1 MREHF
6 SKDKEYYEDR
16 KNRELEE
23 CQRQLDRLRQ
33 RLKTCQSTKRAA
45 EEKAEGK
52 TSENKNLRIRL
63 FHSLKEAKKY
73 DDAEKLY
80 HETVKRYEDD
90 EKPYNVTLTGG
101 GPTESESSVILDLKQ
116 SFAAMLIEQKR
127 FQEAEPISG
136 AVWEDRKQFPG
147 PLSEISM
154 ESHRQLCSVLRD
166 VGKIRDAE
174 TMHGEMYHKEPKD
187 AWALENGDEL
197 CQRLKER
204 GEIKSAKQTQD
215 DVWKARLEK
224 HGPRDALT
232 IRSGLRLIGFLEE
245 LVTTVDGQGR
255 TEAERRLN
263 AMDKESFPWR
273 IIVLLQTIWD
283 ARPHL
288 EPTIGILDVG
298 HRLGVV
304 LLDRDKPSDAEA
316 VFIPVWEG
324 KKQKLGDRAVSTIST
339 GGMLGKAL
347 NCQRKPETYVR
358 AVDILRSV
366 WPVWQTVMNGYSG
379 AISSGEDLAHAY
391 DSLGNWPE
399 AERTYRWILDQKVRN
414 RRPTPEINLIRWSLG
429 QTLSNQG
436 PAKDHETEGFLGEL
450 YQQWNASSP
459 NSNQTLRCGQLLA
472 QSMSTQNGKTTD
484 ALTLARDVFNKREAL
499 PQRGIDY
506 LDSGRLY
513 GSLLLKVEK
522 FAEGERILGSV
533 WKTQA
538 VGIEER
544 EMRLKCG
551 HLYGQALAKRHKYSD
566 AKRILDA
573 VVASQE
579 GNLRAGMP
587 DIAEISQL
595 LEDVNRLEKE
605 KKRGKRNSTIY
616 RRKAFGILIT
626 N

>member
-16 KNRELEE
+16 KNREHEE
-23 CQRQLDRLRQ
+23 CQRRMERLRQ
-33 RLKTCQSTKRAA
+33 QLKACQSRKRAA
-45 EEKAEGK
+45 EEVAEGK
-52 TSENKNLRIRL
+52 ISENEYLRVRL

-73 DDAEKLY
+73 PDAEKLY
-80 HETVKRYEDD
+80 HETVKRYENA
-90 EKPYNVTLTGG
+90 EEPIHVTVAGG
-101 GPTESESSVILDLKQ
+101 DPAKSEGSVILDLKH
-116 SFAAMLIEQKR
+116 SFAAMLIEQKK
-127 FQEAEPISG
+127 FQEAEPISR
-136 AVWEDRKQFPG
+136 AVWENRKQFPG
-147 PLSEISM
+147 PPSEISKQ
-154 ESHRQLCSVLRD
+154 SHRQLCSVLRD

-174 TMHGEMYHKEPKD
+174 TMHKEMYHKEPKD

-215 DVWKARLEK
+215 EVWEARLK
-224 HGPRDALT
+224 KDGPRDAST
-232 IRSGLRLIGFLEE
+232 IRSGLRLIELLED
-245 LVTTVDGQGR
+245 LVTTGDDQGS

-263 AMDKESFPWR
+263 AIDKQSLPWR
-273 IIVLLQTIWD
+273 LEVLLRKIWGV
-283 ARPHL
+283 RPHP
-288 EPTIGILDVG
+288 EPTTDILDAG

-304 LLDRDKPSDAEA
+304 LLDLDKPSDAEA

-347 NCQRKPETYVR
+347 NCQRKPETYLR
-358 AVDILRSV
+358 AVDVLRSV
-366 WPVWQTVMNGYSG
+366 WHAWQTVGYSG

-391 DSLGNWPE
+391 YSLGNWPE

-414 RRPTPEINLIRWSLG
+414 RRPTPEINEIRWSLG

-436 PAKDHETEGFLGEL
+436 PARDHETEGFLGDL

-459 NSNQTLRCGQLLA
+459 NSNQTLQCGQLLA
-472 QSMSTQNGKTTD
+472 QSMSTQNERTTD

-499 PQRGIDY
+499 PQRGVDY

-513 GSLLLKVEK
+513 SSLLLKVEN
-522 FAEGERILGSV
+522 FAEGEKILGSI
-533 WKTQA
+533 WENQA
-538 VGIEER
+538 VGIEEQK
-544 EMRLKCG
+544 MRLKCG
-551 HLYGQALAKRHKYSD
+551 RLYGQALAKRHKYSD

-573 VVASQE
+573 VVASQ
-579 GNLRAGMP
+579 GGTLRAGVP
-587 DIAEISQL
+587 DFAETGQL

-605 KKRGKRNSTIY
+605 KKRGKRNSTNY
-616 RRKAFGILIT
+616 RRKGFGIFVI